1 LNERINRRIVALKVI
16 FLGTSGSMPTQRRG
30 SSAIAV
36 KRKREIIFFDCGEG
50 TQRRMVEAG
59 LGFRRSTKVF
69 ISHLHGDHILGL
81 PGLLQSMTLLD
92 REKPLEVYGP
102 KGLADF
108 LRAFSEALGG
118 PGFPV
123 KLYEIVSEGL
133 AFQGDEYVVAAVE
146 ADHDVPCWSYVL
158 EEFPKPGRFHPKR
171 AEAFGVPPGPLWKR
185 LQHGEDV
192 VLGDG
197 RTVKSEE
204 VVDPPRKGLKIA
216 YSGDTRPTD
225 SLARVA
231 MGSDLLI
238 HEATFDNAL
247 LERAGENR
255 HSTAAQ
261 AAEIAVKADVKKLIL
276 THISS
281 RYPDPAHLLE
291 EAREVFRDTLIAEDL
306 YEIEI
311 S

>member
-1 LNERINRRIVALKVI
+1 MKII

-30 SSAIAV
+30 ASAIAV
-36 KRKREIIFFDCGEG
+36 KRNREIIFFDCGEG

-59 LGFRRSTKVF
+59 LGFRRPTKIF
-69 ISHLHGDHILGL
+69 ITHLHGDHVLGL

-92 REKPLEVYGP
+92 RERPLEVYGP
-102 KGLADF
+102 TGLAEF
-108 LRAFSEALGG
+108 MRAFSEALGG

-123 KLYEIVSEGL
+123 KLNEIVSEGL
-133 AFQGDEYVVAAVE
+133 VFQGDEYVVAAVE
-146 ADHDVPCWSYVL
+146 ADHDMPSWSYVL
-158 EEFPKPGRFHPKR
+158 EERPKPGRFHPGK
-171 AEAFGVPPGPLWKR
+171 AEALGVPKGPLWKR

-192 VLGDG
+192 VLEDG
-197 RTVKSEE
+197 RTVKTEE

-216 YSGDTRPTD
+216 YSGDTRP
-225 SLARVA
+225 SERFAVA
-231 MGSDLLI
+231 AEGSDLLI
-238 HEATFDNAL
+238 HEATFDDSL

-261 AAEIAVKADVKKLIL
+261 AAEIAVKANAKKLIL

-281 RYPDPAHLLE
+281 RYTDPSHLLE
-291 EAREVFRDTLIAEDL
+291 AARAVFPETTIAEDL
-306 YEIEI
+306 DEIEL

>member
-1 LNERINRRIVALKVI
+1 LKVI

-59 LGFRRSTKVF
+59 LGFRRPTKIF
-69 ISHLHGDHILGL
+69 ISHLHGDHVLGL
-81 PGLLQSMTLLD
+81 PGLLQSMSLLD

-102 KGLADF
+102 KGLTNF
-108 LRAFSEALGG
+108 MTAFSEALGG

-123 KLYEIVSEGL
+123 NLFEIVSEGL
-133 AFQGDEYVVAAVE
+133 VFQGDEYVVAAVK
-146 ADHDVPCWSYVL
+146 ADHDVPSWSYVL
-158 EEFPKPGRFHPKR
+158 EELPKPGRFHPEK
-171 AEAFGVPPGPLWKR
+171 AEEFGVPSGPLWKK
-185 LQHGEDV
+185 LQQGEDV
-192 VLGDG
+192 VLENE

-216 YSGDTRPTD
+216 YSGDTRPTA
-225 SLARVA
+225 SLVSVA

-247 LERAGENR
+247 LERAEENK

-261 AAEIAVKADVKKLIL
+261 AAGVAVKADVKKLIL

-281 RYPDPAHLLE
+281 RYPDPSHLLE
-291 EAREVFRDTLIAEDL
+291 EAKEVFKNTVIAEDL
-306 YEIEI
+306 YEIEL

>member
-1 LNERINRRIVALKVI
+1 LKVI

-59 LGFRRSTKVF
+59 LGFRRPTKVF
-69 ISHLHGDHILGL
+69 ISHLHGDHVLGL

-108 LRAFSEALGG
+108 MRAFSEALGG

-123 KLYEIVSEGL
+123 KLYEIVSDGIV
-133 AFQGDEYVVAAVE
+133 FQGDEYAVAAVE
-146 ADHDVPCWSYVL
+146 ADHDVPSWSYVL
-158 EEFPKPGRFHPKR
+158 EEPPKPGRFHPEK
-171 AEAFGVPPGPLWKR
+171 AEALGVPQGSLWKR
-185 LQHGEDV
+185 LQQGADV
-192 VLGDG
+192 ELGDG

-225 SLARVA
+225 RFVGVA

-238 HEATFDNAL
+238 HEATFDDEL

-261 AAEIAVKADVKKLIL
+261 AAGIAVKAGVKKLIL

-281 RYPDPAHLLE
+281 RYPDPSHLLE
-291 EAREVFRDTLIAEDL
+291 EAREVFENTVIAEDL
-306 YEIEI
+306 YEIELY
-311 S
+311 

>member
-1 LNERINRRIVALKVI
+1 MKII

-30 SSAIAV
+30 ASAIAL
-36 KRKREIIFFDCGEG
+36 KRNRELILLDCGEG

-59 LGFRRSTKVF
+59 LGFRRPTKIF

-92 REKPLEVYGP
+92 RERSLEVYGP

-108 LRAFSEALGG
+108 MRAFSETLGG

-123 KLYEIVSEGL
+123 KLFEIVSDGL
-133 AFQGDEYVVAAVE
+133 VYQGDEYVVAAVE
-146 ADHDVPCWSYVL
+146 ADHDMPSWSYVL
-158 EEFPKPGRFHPKR
+158 EERPKPGRFHPKK
-171 AEAFGVPPGPLWKR
+171 AMAHGVPKGPLWKR
-185 LQHGEDV
+185 LQQGEDV
-192 VLGDG
+192 VLEDG

-204 VVDPPRKGLKIA
+204 VVDPSGKGLKIA
-216 YSGDTRPTD
+216 YSGDTRP
-225 SLARVA
+225 SEKFAVA
-231 MGSDLLI
+231 AEGSDLLI
-238 HEATFDNAL
+238 HEATFDEAL

-261 AAEIAVKADVKKLIL
+261 AAEVAVKAKAKRLIL

-281 RYPDPAHLLE
+281 RYPDPSHLLE
-291 EAREVFRDTLIAEDL
+291 AAREVFLETTIAEDL
-306 YEIEI
+306 YEIELY
-311 S
+311 

>member
-1 LNERINRRIVALKVI
+1 LKVI

-59 LGFRRSTKVF
+59 LGFRRPTKVF
-69 ISHLHGDHILGL
+69 ISHLHGDHVLGL

-108 LRAFSEALGG
+108 MRAFSEALGG

-123 KLYEIVSEGL
+123 KLYEIVSDGIV
-133 AFQGDEYVVAAVE
+133 FQGDEYAVAAVE
-146 ADHDVPCWSYVL
+146 ADHDVPSWSYVL
-158 EEFPKPGRFHPKR
+158 EEPPKPGRFHPEK
-171 AEAFGVPPGPLWKR
+171 AEALGVPQGSLWKR
-185 LQHGEDV
+185 LQQGADV
-192 VLGDG
+192 ELGDG

-225 SLARVA
+225 RFVGVA

-238 HEATFDNAL
+238 HEATFDDEL

-261 AAEIAVKADVKKLIL
+261 AAGIAVKAGVKKLIL

-281 RYPDPAHLLE
+281 RYPDPSHLLE
-291 EAREVFRDTLIAEDL
+291 EAREVFENTVIAEDL
-306 YEIEI
+306 YEIELC
-311 S
+311 